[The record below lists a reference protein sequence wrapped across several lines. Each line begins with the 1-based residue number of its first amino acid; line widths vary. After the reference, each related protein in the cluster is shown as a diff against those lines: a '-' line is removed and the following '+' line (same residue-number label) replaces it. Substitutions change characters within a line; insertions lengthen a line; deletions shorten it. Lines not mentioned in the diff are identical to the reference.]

1 MGHCISGPTQFK
13 PLLFRVNGIYFLLAI
28 RDLVDLFSM
37 QLKAYLIFS
46 TSFWLCLFFT
56 ALWEN
61 SLVQHDFNL
70 SILPNYQVL
79 KYDFFLNCFFGQAI
93 GHVGS

>member
-1 MGHCISGPTQFK
+1 
-13 PLLFRVNGIYFLLAI
+13 
-28 RDLVDLFSM
+28 M

-79 KYDFFLNCFFGQAI
+79 KYDFF
-93 GHVGS
+93 